1 MIQTSKILLREQIRS
16 KRHDLLEDDI
26 ALLSAL
32 INKRL
37 RQEELFNNCNYL
49 ATYMAFDNEPNLSIP
64 KNKKIFLPK
73 VKDEKLTFHL
83 KTNNFIKNRFGIEE
97 PVNNN
102 EFPINKIQLILIP
115 LVVFNSD
122 LYRIGYGGGYYDKT
136 LNEFSRNNIGPE
148 LWGVGYDF
156 QMVNTNFQKVFDIRL
171 NKVITDKRVYV

>member
-1 MIQTSKILLREQIRS
+1 
-16 KRHDLLEDDI
+16 
-26 ALLSAL
+26 
-32 INKRL
+32 
-37 RQEELFNNCNYL
+37 
-49 ATYMAFDNEPNLSIP
+49 MANIS
-64 KNKKIFLPK
+64 
-73 VKDEKLTFHL
+73 
-83 KTNNFIKNRFGIEE
+83 RFGIEE
-97 PVNNN
+97 PVNSN